1 MVGAQRRRDGR
12 ALHAPRRR
20 RRGPALPVGRRP
32 AAIHNGLP
40 GAADHRA
47 HELAPKPP
55 LSTRPRAVHNSPTIH
70 PFCVGKIH
78 SKAVG
83 CVPTKSLRPPKEP
96 MPPEAHQ
103 RPGRG
108 DWQTPST
115 RRQCHQHRR
124 RLGGAGA
131 AWRRVLG
138 PAGSGARRHALPKP
152 SRLARTI
159 LMDFTSTMRA
169 ASHAHHTCLKPE
181 CRDFHQAAR
190 CPCVARGEA
199 PGGTSGR
206 ILWWSKFG
214 SSRRGGRQPV
224 AAPPMP

>member
-1 MVGAQRRRDGR
+1 MFRSPSTHPGLDAHAASLSAVASSALVRLVAQRRAGERLRSGR
-12 ALHAPRRR
+12 SREPGQRSAPRTAAASVQGAHPR
-20 RRGPALPVGRRP
+20 PCALWR
-32 AAIHNGLP
+32 
-40 GAADHRA
+40 
-47 HELAPKPP
+47 
-55 LSTRPRAVHNSPTIH
+55 
-70 PFCVGKIH
+70 
-78 SKAVG
+78 
-83 CVPTKSLRPPKEP
+83 VPSKSLRPPKEP

-206 ILWWSKFG
+206 IL
-214 SSRRGGRQPV
+214 
-224 AAPPMP
+224 